1 MKRYRQHIVFLLA
14 AVMMLAASCRKDE
27 AEVIPRGKLSK
38 IYAEMLVTDQWIITT
53 PGVRL
58 IADTTLVY
66 EPILQKY
73 GYDSDDYRKSID
85 YYMNDPE
92 RFARIFRTTAEI
104 IDNQIAELRREQA
117 VLDAKAKLPKVES
130 DFKVGDYVPYLDGE
144 PYLHFYDSL
153 DVVVDSATLMYR
165 LVSIERSDTLFDGLK
180 IVLRD
185 SLNVTD
191 SIAARDSIMARD
203 SLMAADSILKTVAAD
218 SSRVQF
224 DSLKLKTAPVRE
236 VMLLKKELE
245 K

>member
-14 AVMMLAASCRKDE
+14 AVVMFAASCRKDG
-27 AEVIPRGKLSK
+27 AEVIPRAKLAK
-38 IYAEMLVTDQWIITT
+38 IYAEMLVTDQWIMTT

-92 RFARIFRTTAEI
+92 RFARIFRSTVEI
-104 IDNQIAELRREQA
+104 IDGQIAELKHEQA
-117 VLDAKAKLPKVES
+117 ILDAIAKLPKVVS

-153 DVVVDSATLMYR
+153 DVVIDSATLMYR

-185 SLNVTD
+185 SLNVSD
-191 SIAARDSIMARD
+191 SIPSKD
-203 SLMAADSILKTVAAD
+203 SLMHADSILKISDAD
-218 SSRVQF
+218 SIRIQF
-224 DSLKLKTAPVRE
+224 DSLKLKTVPARE
-236 VMLLKKELE
+236 VMHLKKELQ

>member
-1 MKRYRQHIVFLLA
+1 
-14 AVMMLAASCRKDE
+14 MMLAASCRKDG

-130 DFKVGDYVPYLDGE
+130 DFKVGDFVPYLGDE

-153 DVVVDSATLMYR
+153 DVVIDSAMMYR

-180 IVLRD
+180 VVLRD
-185 SLNVTD
+185 SLNVAD
-191 SIAARDSIMARD
+191 SIPAKDSLMARDSIMA
-203 SLMAADSILKTVAAD
+203 ADSMLKAVDAD

-224 DSLKLKTAPVRE
+224 DSLKLKKAPVRE
-236 VMLLKKELE
+236 AVFLKKELE

>member
-14 AVMMLAASCRKDE
+14 AVVMLAASCRKDG
-27 AEVIPRGKLSK
+27 AEIIPRGKLAE
-38 IYAEMLVTDQWIITT
+38 IYAEMLVTDQWIMTT

-92 RFARIFRTTAEI
+92 RFARIFRSTVEI
-104 IDNQIAELRREQA
+104 IDNQIAELKHEQA
-117 VLDAKAKLPKVES
+117 ILDAIAKLPKVVS
-130 DFKVGDYVPYLDGE
+130 DFKVGDYVPYLDDE

-153 DVVVDSATLMYR
+153 DVVIDSATLMYR
-165 LVSIERSDTLFDGLK
+165 LVSIERSDTYAD
-180 IVLRD
+180 
-185 SLNVTD
+185 VT
-191 SIAARDSIMARD
+191 
-203 SLMAADSILKTVAAD
+203 
-218 SSRVQF
+218 
-224 DSLKLKTAPVRE
+224 
-236 VMLLKKELE
+236 KKCFLYY

>member
-14 AVMMLAASCRKDE
+14 ALVMLAASCRKDG
-27 AEVIPRGKLSK
+27 AEIIPRGKLAE
-38 IYAEMLVTDQWIITT
+38 IYAEMLVTDQWIMTT

-92 RFARIFRTTAEI
+92 RFARIFRSTVEI
-104 IDNQIAELRREQA
+104 IDNQIAELKHEQA
-117 VLDAKAKLPKVES
+117 ILDAIAKLPKVVS
-130 DFKVGDYVPYLDGE
+130 DFRVGDYVPYLDDE

-153 DVVVDSATLMYR
+153 DVVIDSATLMYR

-185 SLNVTD
+185 SLNVSD
-191 SIAARDSIMARD
+191 SIPSKD
-203 SLMAADSILKTVAAD
+203 SLMQADSILKIADVD

-224 DSLKLKTAPVRE
+224 DSLKLKTLPARE
-236 VMLLKKELE
+236 VMHLKKELQ

>member
-1 MKRYRQHIVFLLA
+1 MF
-14 AVMMLAASCRKDE
+14 AASCRKDG
-27 AEVIPRGKLSK
+27 AEIIPRAKLAK
-38 IYAEMLVTDQWIITT
+38 IYAEMLVTDQWIMTT

-92 RFARIFRTTAEI
+92 RFARIFRSTVEI
-104 IDNQIAELRREQA
+104 IDGQIAELKHEQA
-117 VLDAKAKLPKVES
+117 ILDAIAKLPKVVS

-153 DVVVDSATLMYR
+153 DVVIDSATLMYR

-185 SLNVTD
+185 SLNVSD
-191 SIAARDSIMARD
+191 SIPSKD
-203 SLMAADSILKTVAAD
+203 SLMQADSILKISDAD
-218 SSRVQF
+218 SIRIQF
-224 DSLKLKTAPVRE
+224 DSLKLKTVPARE
-236 VMLLKKELE
+236 VMHLKKELQ

>member
-1 MKRYRQHIVFLLA
+1 M
-14 AVMMLAASCRKDE
+14 
-27 AEVIPRGKLSK
+27 
-38 IYAEMLVTDQWIITT
+38 TT

-92 RFARIFRTTAEI
+92 RFARIFRSTVEI
-104 IDNQIAELRREQA
+104 IDNQIAELKHEQA
-117 VLDAKAKLPKVES
+117 ILDAIAKLPKVVS
-130 DFKVGDYVPYLDGE
+130 DFKVGDYVPYLDDE

-153 DVVVDSATLMYR
+153 DVVIDSATLMYR

-185 SLNVTD
+185 SLNVSD
-191 SIAARDSIMARD
+191 SIPCKD
-203 SLMAADSILKTVAAD
+203 SLMQTDSILKIADVD

-224 DSLKLKTAPVRE
+224 DSLKLKTLPARE
-236 VMLLKKELE
+236 VMHLKKELQ

>member
-1 MKRYRQHIVFLLA
+1 
-14 AVMMLAASCRKDE
+14 
-27 AEVIPRGKLSK
+27 
-38 IYAEMLVTDQWIITT
+38 VTDQWIMTT

-92 RFARIFRTTAEI
+92 RFARIFRSTVEI
-104 IDNQIAELRREQA
+104 IDGQIAELKHEQA
-117 VLDAKAKLPKVES
+117 ILDAIAKLPKVVS

-153 DVVVDSATLMYR
+153 DVVIDSATLMYR

-185 SLNVTD
+185 SLNVSD
-191 SIAARDSIMARD
+191 SIPSKD
-203 SLMAADSILKTVAAD
+203 SLMQADSILKISDAD
-218 SSRVQF
+218 SIRIQF
-224 DSLKLKTAPVRE
+224 DSLKLKTVPARV
-236 VMLLKKELE
+236 VMHLKKELQ

>member
-1 MKRYRQHIVFLLA
+1 M
-14 AVMMLAASCRKDE
+14 
-27 AEVIPRGKLSK
+27 
-38 IYAEMLVTDQWIITT
+38 TT

-92 RFARIFRTTAEI
+92 RFARIFRSTVEI
-104 IDNQIAELRREQA
+104 IDNQIAELKHEQA
-117 VLDAKAKLPKVES
+117 ILDAIAKLPKVVS
-130 DFKVGDYVPYLDGE
+130 DFRVGDYVPYLDDE

-153 DVVVDSATLMYR
+153 DVVIDSATLMYR

-185 SLNVTD
+185 SLNVSD
-191 SIAARDSIMARD
+191 SIPSKD
-203 SLMAADSILKTVAAD
+203 SLMQADSILKIADVD

-224 DSLKLKTAPVRE
+224 DSLKLKTLPARE
-236 VMLLKKELE
+236 VMHLKKELQ

>member
-14 AVMMLAASCRKDE
+14 AVVMLAASCRKDG
-27 AEVIPRGKLSK
+27 AEVIPRAKLAK
-38 IYAEMLVTDQWIITT
+38 IYAEMLVTDQWIMTT

-92 RFARIFRTTAEI
+92 RFARIFRSTVEI
-104 IDNQIAELRREQA
+104 IDNQIAELKHEQA
-117 VLDAKAKLPKVES
+117 ILDAIAKLPKVVS
-130 DFKVGDYVPYLDGE
+130 DFKVGDYVPYLDDE

-153 DVVVDSATLMYR
+153 DVVIDSATLMYR

-185 SLNVTD
+185 SLNVSD
-191 SIAARDSIMARD
+191 SIPCKD
-203 SLMAADSILKTVAAD
+203 SLMQADSILKIADVD

-224 DSLKLKTAPVRE
+224 DSLKLKTLPARE
-236 VMLLKKELE
+236 VMHLKKELQ

>member
-1 MKRYRQHIVFLLA
+1 MRRYRQHIVFLLA
-14 AVMMLAASCRKDE
+14 AVMMLAASCRKDG

-130 DFKVGDYVPYLDGE
+130 DFKVGDFVPYLGDE

-153 DVVVDSATLMYR
+153 DVVIDSAMMYR

-180 IVLRD
+180 VVLRD
-185 SLNVTD
+185 SLNVAD
-191 SIAARDSIMARD
+191 SIPAKDSLMARDSIMA
-203 SLMAADSILKTVAAD
+203 ADSMLKAVDAD

-224 DSLKLKTAPVRE
+224 DSLKLKKAPVRE
-236 VMLLKKELE
+236 AVFLKKELE